1 MIIDSSLSTDRAESG
16 GETAHRREKFFDCSG
31 FPLYFAGE
39 RQKMA
44 GAEDVTVLLNAVSAG
59 ETDAAGK
66 LLELVYDDLRRL
78 ASVYLQNERNAQT
91 LQATALVH
99 EAYLRL
105 VDWENVSWQNRAQF
119 FAVAAQVMRRV
130 LVDHARA
137 KQAQKRDYGQK
148 VAFDDALSF
157 PVQKEVDL
165 LILDEALMSLE
176 KVDARQARIVELRFF
191 GGLSLTE
198 TAHVLNISETTVKRE
213 WTFAKAWFQRQLTG
227 N

>member
-1 MIIDSSLSTDRAESG
+1 
-16 GETAHRREKFFDCSG
+16 
-31 FPLYFAGE
+31 
-39 RQKMA
+39 MA

-59 ETDAAGK
+59 EPDAAGK

-78 ASVYLQNERNAQT
+78 AAAYLQNERNAQT

-119 FAVAAQVMRRV
+119 FAVAAQVMRRI

-148 VAFDDALSF
+148 VAFDEAVSF
-157 PVQKEVDL
+157 PAQKEVEL
-165 LILDEALMSLE
+165 LALEEALISLE

-191 GGLSLTE
+191 GGLSLAE

-213 WTFAKAWFQRQLTG
+213 WTFAKAWFQRQLIRS
-227 N
+227 